1 MYSDNTLTP
10 RETIRLCALGTLAGN
25 SIKTGKPMAYDDL
38 AHAVRHFISRITGP
52 SLELMGESIEL
63 LRFEGLAVSTEDSDA
78 SNPML
83 IITQTGIEALKALLL
98 ANIRPGGSDLNELV
112 IALKFR
118 FFHLLTE
125 AEQTKQVDLITEVCE
140 IELARIEDLHN
151 YHESDPGFITGWIEH
166 DIKRLKTRLKW
177 LHEFKTYVD
186 HP

>member
-25 SIKTGKPMAYDDL
+25 STKTGQPLAYDDL
-38 AHAVRHFISRITGP
+38 AHAVRHFVSRITGP

-63 LRFEGLAVSTEDSDA
+63 LRFEGLAISAEDSDA

-125 AEQTKQVDLITEVCE
+125 SEQTNQIDLITEVCE
-140 IELARIEDLHN
+140 IELARIEELSLIH
-151 YHESDPGFITGWIEH
+151 I
-166 DIKRLKTRLKW
+166 
-177 LHEFKTYVD
+177 
-186 HP
+186 

>member
-25 SIKTGKPMAYDDL
+25 STKTGQPLAYDDL
-38 AHAVRHFISRITGP
+38 AHKVRHFVSRITGP

-63 LRFEGLAVSTEDSDA
+63 LRFEGLAISAEDSDA

-125 AEQTKQVDLITEVCE
+125 IEQKNQIDLITEVCE

-151 YHESDPGFITGWIEH
+151 YHENEPGFITGWIEH
-166 DIKRLKTRLKW
+166 DINRLKTRLKW
-177 LHEFKTYVD
+177 LREFKTCVD
-186 HP
+186 HR